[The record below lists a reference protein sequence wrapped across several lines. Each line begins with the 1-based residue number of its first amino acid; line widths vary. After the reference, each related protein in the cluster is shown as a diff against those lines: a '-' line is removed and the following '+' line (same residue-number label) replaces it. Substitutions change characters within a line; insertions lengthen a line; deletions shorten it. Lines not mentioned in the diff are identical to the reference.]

1 MGKVRL
7 ISKQN
12 KTTTTKK
19 KQALLA
25 ELNEGTQVVTNSYSA
40 TGHSSQCIY
49 FTLVAKNH

>member
-1 MGKVRL
+1 MGKIRL

-12 KTTTTKK
+12 KTNKK

-25 ELNEGTQVVTNSYSA
+25 ELNEGAQAVTNSYSA
-40 TGHSSQCIY
+40 TGPSSQCIY